1 MKMRVKMF
9 ARGVSEKVKMMSEKK
24 YTIRR
29 REHHTVY
36 LTYETEITED
46 ELKEVFGD
54 VEPDEITEDWFSDA
68 MMDGELEPWN
78 LVDEDWWSMSKGGY
92 DIDWE
97 IEESGEDDE

>member
-46 ELKEVFGD
+46 ELKEIFGD
-54 VEPDEITEDWFSDA
+54 VDPYEIGEDELSDA
-68 MMDGELEPWN
+68 SMEGEIEMDM
-78 LVDEDWWSMSKGGY
+78 VDEDWWSMNKGGY